1 MSNEIKKKELAQIIA
16 AKTKELGVIIEEAN
30 QMGITVEINNT
41 PSSINMKQGNTINL
55 KIYSIVNYQC

>member
-1 MSNEIKKKELAQIIA
+1 MNNEIKKKELAQIIA
-16 AKTKELGVIIEEAN
+16 AKTKELGVLIKEVN